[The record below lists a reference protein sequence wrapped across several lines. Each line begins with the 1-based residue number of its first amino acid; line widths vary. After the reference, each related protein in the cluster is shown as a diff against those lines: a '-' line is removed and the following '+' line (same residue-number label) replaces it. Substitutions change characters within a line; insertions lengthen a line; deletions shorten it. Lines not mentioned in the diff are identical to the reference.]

1 MSPIKRV
8 NWSEIFQ
15 MSIHNPALGK
25 TAKDRGKSVGEI
37 LNETTIMK
45 EQVCLFVLLILLD
58 KTTLQYF
65 FFVTDLL
72 CVAARFFEFNFVTN
86 QPEMEAKICLS
97 WWTLIGQL
105 DKSWEGLSIV
115 TECSGSRNWCH
126 ATQRSPVAWHPK
138 KLLRRRLRFT

>member
-1 MSPIKRV
+1 
-8 NWSEIFQ
+8 

-65 FFVTDLL
+65 FFFVTDLL
-72 CVAARFFEFNFVTN
+72 CVAARFFEFDFVTN

-97 WWTLIGQL
+97 
-105 DKSWEGLSIV
+105 
-115 TECSGSRNWCH
+115 
-126 ATQRSPVAWHPK
+126 
-138 KLLRRRLRFT
+138 

>member
-1 MSPIKRV
+1 
-8 NWSEIFQ
+8 

-65 FFVTDLL
+65 FFVTDLM
-72 CVAARFFEFNFVTN
+72 CVAARYFEFNFVTN
-86 QPEMEAKICLS
+86 LPEMEAKICLS
-97 WWTLIGQL
+97 
-105 DKSWEGLSIV
+105 
-115 TECSGSRNWCH
+115 
-126 ATQRSPVAWHPK
+126 
-138 KLLRRRLRFT
+138 